1 VRIFRQDN
9 RGFTLIEVMVAMGI
23 TLVALLGLLQAVSVV
38 SEQNL
43 QNMQRDEAV
52 QVAEAQMNLFR
63 VLPFGQIVTCP
74 ACTGSLYTYP
84 VTTAP
89 SRLRGGAGTY
99 QVTRTTVVSN
109 DGTQI
114 NTGVNVQ
121 WTYKGKVTSH
131 EVHSIR
137 SN

>member
-1 VRIFRQDN
+1 
-9 RGFTLIEVMVAMGI
+9 MGI
-23 TLVALLGLLQAVSVV
+23 TLVALLGLLQAIAVV

-52 QVAEAQMNLFR
+52 QVAEGQMNQFR
-63 VLPFGQIVTCP
+63 VLPFSQIVTCA
-74 ACTGSLYTYP
+74 ACTDSLYTYP
-84 VTTAP
+84 VTIAP

-99 QVTRTTVVSN
+99 SVTRTTVVSA
-109 DGTQI
+109 DLSQI
-114 NTGVNVQ
+114 NTGVKVE
-121 WTYKGKVTSH
+121 WTYKGKLTSH